1 MQEPTPGLS
10 IHEID
15 QIMRLVD
22 GAAIDYVA
30 WQSDDLKVVVAR
42 DTHVPGLMP
51 GQEAGTG
58 PVGGGGS
65 AGVVTERT
73 AQVPSEVSRTAPS
86 EPQAPQAAARAT
98 APGESEVLAP
108 MTGICYLRPDPSS
121 PPYVEIGGT
130 VAEGDTVALVEVM
143 KTFAAV
149 TATAAGS
156 VVDVLVQDGSEVVLG
171 QPMFIIG
178 RG

>member
-1 MQEPTPGLS
+1 MQERPPGLS

-15 QIMRLVD
+15 QIMRAVDD
-22 GAAIDYVA
+22 GAVDYVA
-30 WQSDDLKVVVAR
+30 WETDGLKVVVAR
-42 DTHVPGLMP
+42 DTHVPGLAP
-51 GQEAGTG
+51 GRDANAVPAAAGA
-58 PVGGGGS
+58 V
-65 AGVVTERT
+65 VVTDRT
-73 AQVPSEVSRTAPS
+73 AQVATEMVRTDPSTPRAP
-86 EPQAPQAAARAT
+86 ERVMAA
-98 APGESEVLAP
+98 GEREVLAP

-121 PPYVEIGGT
+121 PAYVDIGGS

-149 TATAAGS
+149 AATAAGS
-156 VVDVLVQDGSEVVLG
+156 LVDVLVEDGTEVVLG